1 VLTEAVSGLP
11 PRLPWTLGRSGR
23 GLCHPVFWV
32 RISTRPVEIRLEGER
47 RRRAT
52 SLGSG
57 YLSGMARTDRVL
69 RPFWLHQAAE
79 YLVGL
84 VIVVMGLQ
92 TLKPGIPVLAG
103 GLVLLNAALVD
114 GPLGAF
120 RLFSRRGHRIADVVV
135 IAVLVL
141 GAVFPGTGID
151 STSRALLG
159 VSAFILS
166 VVWWNS
172 AFENR
177 ATKKAKAQA
186 AAARAQP
193 GAKVDRSQQIGR
205 GAGRL
210 AGTVAK
216 TIRDRQRSD

>member
-1 VLTEAVSGLP
+1 
-11 PRLPWTLGRSGR
+11 
-23 GLCHPVFWV
+23 
-32 RISTRPVEIRLEGER
+32 
-47 RRRAT
+47 
-52 SLGSG
+52 
-57 YLSGMARTDRVL
+57 MARTDRVL

-92 TLKPGIPVLAG
+92 TLEPAIPVLAG
-103 GLVLLNAALVD
+103 GLVLINAALVD

-120 RLFSRRGHRIADVVV
+120 RLFNRRSHRVADLVV
-135 IAVLVL
+135 IALLVL
-141 GAVFPGTGID
+141 GAVLPLGID

-159 VSAFILS
+159 VSALVLA

-177 ATKKAKAQA
+177 ATKRA
-186 AAARAQP
+186 AAGKTAQTAGGGP
-193 GAKVDRSQQIGR
+193 PKGDRSQTIGR